1 MPTDR
6 DKAKAMRERARI
18 RFLRE
23 QETMTKQQKLRLP
36 EIQKRLARKTRSSLP
51 VRERASPPVPV

>member
-6 DKAKAMRERARI
+6 EKAKAMRDRARV
-18 RFLRE
+18 RLRHE

-51 VRERASPPVPV
+51 ARERAMPPVPV

>member
-1 MPTDR
+1 
-6 DKAKAMRERARI
+6 
-18 RFLRE
+18 LRE

-51 VRERASPPVPV
+51 ARERATPPVPV

>member
-23 QETMTKQQKLRLP
+23 QETMTKQQELRLP

-51 VRERASPPVPV
+51 ARERATPAVPV

>member
-6 DKAKAMRERARI
+6 DKAEAMRERARL
-18 RFLRE
+18 RLLRE
-23 QETMTKQQKLRLP
+23 QETMTKEQKLRLP

-51 VRERASPPVPV
+51 GRERATPPIAV

>member
-6 DKAKAMRERARI
+6 DEAKAMRERARI

-23 QETMTKQQKLRLP
+23 QETMTKQQRLQLP

-51 VRERASPPVPV
+51 ARERATPPVPV

>member
-6 DKAKAMRERARI
+6 DKAKAMRERARV
-18 RFLRE
+18 RFLQE

-51 VRERASPPVPV
+51 ARERATVPVPA